1 MIYVVIMF
9 FTGLGAGA
17 GLVFAATME
26 LRSRLNKQKETL
38 RAQAVKINEAAQTI
52 KAKSKE
58 LEEHDAKL
66 ILKRNQVEEELE
78 VKRARFSSE
87 RKEHE
92 AQLSFERK
100 QVEEELEMK
109 RSRFSAEREHI
120 EAEREEQMAQLNVER
135 KHVMAE
141 LEEQWAR
148 LAAER
153 KEFEARVVSYEE
165 LKAENA
171 LIKRDL
177 SNLDVKQRK
186 LILDREKQREK
197 QQALD
202 ERGKELGGRYLKE
215 NVKWIGSSLSA
226 NNYTACKQRLL
237 DVIERCR
244 GIGFE
249 VSQEEQDSLLADLK
263 AEFEKMVRAALERE
277 EQSRIKAQI
286 REEQKLQREV
296 DRELK
301 QLERERAAIQAAL
314 EKALAEAKDQHS
326 EEVERLK
333 ARLAEA
339 EENSKRAVSRA
350 QMTKSGYIY
359 VISNIGSFGENTF
372 KIGMTRR
379 LEPNDR
385 VRELGDSSVPFPF
398 DVHMMISCDDA
409 PALENALHRLLHK
422 HRLNKI
428 KPRKEFFKTDIET
441 IRKVVLEHHGEVEYV
456 ADPEALEYHQSL
468 TMTDEDAEYI
478 EQVYE
483 EAADEDELPASDVD

>member
-17 GLVFAATME
+17 GLMFAATME
-26 LRSRLNKQKETL
+26 LRSRLNKQKETM
-38 RAQAVKINEAAQTI
+38 RSQVVKINEAAQAV
-52 KAKSKE
+52 KAKEKE
-58 LEEHDAKL
+58 LEEQEASQKVQQQE
-66 ILKRNQVEEELE
+66 IEEQR
-78 VKRARFSSE
+78 VKFNSE
-87 RKEHE
+87 MEASQKAQQREMEDQK
-92 AQLSFERK
+92 AQLSDE
-100 QVEEELEMK
+100 QK
-109 RSRFSAEREHI
+109 R
-120 EAEREEQMAQLNVER
+120 L
-135 KHVMAE
+135 
-141 LEEQWAR
+141 
-148 LAAER
+148 
-153 KEFEARVVSYEE
+153 EARIVSYEE

-177 SNLDVKQRK
+177 RNLDVKQRK
-186 LILDREKQREK
+186 LILDREKQNEK

-202 ERGKELGGRYLKE
+202 EKGKELGGRYLKE

-226 NNYTACKQRLL
+226 NNYAACKQRLL

-249 VSQEEQDSLLADLK
+249 ISQEEQDSLLADLK
-263 AEFEKMVRAALERE
+263 VEFEKMVRAALERE

-333 ARLAEA
+333 VRLAEA
-339 EENSKRAVSRA
+339 EENSKRAISRA
-350 QMTKSGYIY
+350 QMTKAGYIY

-379 LEPNDR
+379 LEPTDR
-385 VRELGDSSVPFPF
+385 VRELGDASVPFPF

-409 PALENALHRLLHK
+409 PSLENSLHRLLHK

-428 KPRKEFFKTDIET
+428 KPRKEFYKTDIET
-441 IRKVVLEHHGEVEYV
+441 IRKIVLEHHGEVEYV

-478 EQVYE
+478 EKVYQ
-483 EAADEDELPASDVD
+483 EAEDEDDLPVSDID